1 MSVVRPDSGPTAVG
15 PLLEHAPIAVLLT
28 DATGALLGWNRRAG
42 VLLGLGTGNHGSRI
56 DQVLPGASSLIASAG
71 SPGADG
77 AVLSS
82 PPPSLVARVAARIDV
97 ELSAV
102 RTQTGQGRPVVL
114 FLAVDVTTRREAEYS
129 PRVGH

>member
-1 MSVVRPDSGPTAVG
+1 VLRPDPGPTAVG

-28 DATGALLGWNRRAG
+28 DATGALLGWNRRAE
-42 VLLGLGTGNHGSRI
+42 VLLDLDAAHLGSRV

-77 AVLSS
+77 AALGS
-82 PPPSLVARVAARIDV
+82 PPPSLVAQVAGRIDV

-114 FLAVDVTTRREAEYS
+114 FLAVDVTARREAEYS
-129 PRVGH
+129 SRVGH